1 MQAKHTLTRDVDQLH
16 TLIFELQSQ
25 VNVLKDQLS
34 LMKHRLFGP
43 KHESVDVNQIPLF
56 ESDEVQLVPV
66 ASQNEAVPK
75 DTTRPLPEK
84 RSALRVLRSLPVK
97 VEIVD
102 LPEHQQHCDCCGSS
116 MADIG
121 QDISRQIEYVPAQ
134 LYIKE
139 THRKKYACRSC
150 DLEIRRAPKPFQPI
164 PKSMAS
170 SALLAHLIVSK
181 FADHLPYYRLEKR
194 LSRLGITLS
203 RNTMSEWL
211 MRSADA
217 LDAPYQSLKQAV
229 LDRRHVFTDDTI
241 LPMQNTDPLR
251 KTTLKSRIW
260 VYATNDQR
268 GPPITVYDFS
278 TGRQQSAPHQFLE
291 GFHGH
296 LQADG
301 YAGYQALYDSGQVTE
316 VACWAHARRRF
327 VDASRLVKTP
337 GRAHEGVRWIRALY
351 RIERRIKALSIKER
365 FKARQQDSI
374 PLLKAFHAWL
384 LQQSASVLP
393 KSPLGDAIF
402 YALNRWDALT
412 EYCNAGELEI
422 DNNRAERFMRPIA
435 LGRKNYLF
443 VGNETAGH
451 AAAKLYSLVET
462 CQVNGINPLA
472 YLTDALSTPNPEC
485 PLAWREHQPHS
496 YAL

>member
-1 MQAKHTLTRDVDQLH
+1 MQPKHTLTRDVDQLH
-16 TLIFELQSQ
+16 TLVYELQSQ

-43 KHESVDVNQIPLF
+43 KHECVDVNQIPLF
-56 ESDEVQLVPV
+56 DSDDVQLVPV
-66 ASQNEAVPK
+66 ASQNDTVPK
-75 DTTRPLPEK
+75 DTTRPHPEK

-97 VEIVD
+97 VEIID
-102 LPEHQQHCDCCGSS
+102 LPEHKQHCDCCGSS

-170 SALLAHLIVSK
+170 PALLAHLIVSK

-211 MRSADA
+211 MRSAEA
-217 LDAPYQSLKQAV
+217 LDAPYQTLKQAV
-229 LDRRHVFTDDTI
+229 LDRGHVFTDDTI
-241 LPMQNTDPLR
+241 LPMQNADPLR

-278 TGRQQSAPHQFLE
+278 TGRQQTAPLNFLDRFK
-291 GFHGH
+291 GY

-301 YAGYQALYDSGQVTE
+301 YAGYQALYDSCQVTE

-327 VDASRLVKTP
+327 VEASRLVKTP
-337 GRAHEGVRWIRALY
+337 GRAHEGVRWIKTLY
-351 RIERRIKALSIKER
+351 RIERRIKNLTQEER
-365 FKARQQDSI
+365 YLTRQQDSI
-374 PLLKAFHAWL
+374 PMLKAFHSWL
-384 LQQSASVLP
+384 VGQSASVLP

-402 YALNRWDALT
+402 YTLNRWEALT
-412 EYCNAGELEI
+412 QYCEAGELEI

-451 AAAKLYSLVET
+451 AAARLYSLVET
-462 CQVNGINPLA
+462 CQVNRINPLA
-472 YLTDALSTPNPEC
+472 YLTDALSTPNPVC
-485 PLAWREHQPHS
+485 PLTWREQQPNS

>member
-1 MQAKHTLTRDVDQLH
+1 MQPKHTLTRDVDQLH
-16 TLIFELQSQ
+16 TLVFELQSQ

-43 KHESVDVNQIPLF
+43 KHETVDVNQIPLF
-56 ESDEVQLVPV
+56 ESDDVQLVPV
-66 ASQNEAVPK
+66 DAKNEPALK
-75 DTTRPLPEK
+75 DTTKTPPEK
-84 RSALRVLRSLPVK
+84 RTAVRVLRNLPVK

-102 LPEHQQHCDCCGSS
+102 LPKQQQQCDCCGSC
-116 MADIG
+116 MTDIG

-139 THRKKYACRSC
+139 IHRKKYACRAC
-150 DLEIRRAPKPFQPI
+150 DLEIRRAPKPYQPI

-170 SALLAHLIVSK
+170 PALLAHLIVSK

-194 LSRLGITLS
+194 LSRLGINLS

-211 MRSADA
+211 LRSADT
-217 LDAPYQSLKQAV
+217 LVAPYQSLKQAV
-229 LDRRHVFTDDTI
+229 LDRQHLFTDDTI

-251 KTTLKSRIW
+251 KTTIKSRIW

-278 TGRQQSAPHQFLE
+278 TGRQQSASHQFLD
-291 GFHGH
+291 GFTGH

-301 YAGYQALYDSGQVTE
+301 YAGYQALYDRGQVKE

-327 VDASRLVKTP
+327 VDASRLVTTP
-337 GRAHEGVRWIRALY
+337 GRAHEGVRWIKALY
-351 RIERRIKALSIKER
+351 RIERRIKHLPLAER
-365 FKARQQDSI
+365 FNVRQQDSI

-384 LQQSASVLP
+384 VQQSASVLP

-402 YALNRWDALT
+402 YALNRWQALT
-412 EYCNAGELEI
+412 QYCDAGELEI

-462 CQVNGINPLA
+462 CQINQINPLV
-472 YLTDALSTPNPEC
+472 YLTEALSTPTPDC
-485 PLAWREHQPHS
+485 PLSWRDQHSHS

>member
-1 MQAKHTLTRDVDQLH
+1 M
-16 TLIFELQSQ
+16 
-25 VNVLKDQLS
+25 
-34 LMKHRLFGP
+34 
-43 KHESVDVNQIPLF
+43 
-56 ESDEVQLVPV
+56 
-66 ASQNEAVPK
+66 
-75 DTTRPLPEK
+75 
-84 RSALRVLRSLPVK
+84 
-97 VEIVD
+97 
-102 LPEHQQHCDCCGSS
+102 
-116 MADIG
+116 
-121 QDISRQIEYVPAQ
+121 
-134 LYIKE
+134 
-139 THRKKYACRSC
+139 
-150 DLEIRRAPKPFQPI
+150 
-164 PKSMAS
+164 
-170 SALLAHLIVSK
+170 
-181 FADHLPYYRLEKR
+181 
-194 LSRLGITLS
+194 
-203 RNTMSEWL
+203 
-211 MRSADA
+211 
-217 LDAPYQSLKQAV
+217 
-229 LDRRHVFTDDTI
+229 
-241 LPMQNTDPLR
+241 
-251 KTTLKSRIW
+251 
-260 VYATNDQR
+260 
-268 GPPITVYDFS
+268 
-278 TGRQQSAPHQFLE
+278 
-291 GFHGH
+291 
-296 LQADG
+296 
-301 YAGYQALYDSGQVTE
+301 
-316 VACWAHARRRF
+316 
-327 VDASRLVKTP
+327 DASRLVKTP